1 MHGHDQTALHIQK
14 VGQHPVIQLRRENL
28 QEGNLSDFPAHGEV
42 FAVSEGKGAGRDKV
56 LHGKPGGSQPVPVK
70 EKRLLLVHVEDAV
83 EQFQTLL
90 SVHRISLYAQPLKV
104 VQHIGLNALQPELGA
119 FQRIGLDAEGQVL
132 GLDKAIVAF
141 GQLIFQHLGVFGADA
156 VVAVAL
162 QRNGDALRVGILVC
176 RRIDKGQLKAHG
188 AVKVVEEVAP
198 AVKDSGLV
206 LVLIQLVVD
215 VLELHRLGVVM
226 IGHAADAVRE
236 HTLKGDGILCG
247 FVSFVLSSGVLNG
260 SVNLLLF
267 RSCELFRLGQSS
279 VPPYPVFPAALRQ
292 NRSCWFCMAA
302 PSGG

>member
-14 VGQHPVIQLRRENL
+14 VGQHTVVQLRCENL

-42 FAVSEGKGAGRDKV
+42 FAVSERERAGRDEV

-70 EKRLLLVHVEDAV
+70 QKRLLFVHVEDAV

-90 SVHRISLYAQPLKV
+90 SVHRISLYAQTLKV
-104 VQHIGLNALQPELGA
+104 VQHIGLNALQPELGT

-132 GLDKAIVAF
+132 GLDEAIVAL

-188 AVKVVEEVAP
+188 AVKVVEKVAP
-198 AVKDSGLV
+198 AVKDGGLV

-236 HTLKGDGILCG
+236 HALKGDGILCG

-279 VPPYPVFPAALRQ
+279 VPPYPVFPAVLRQ

>member
-14 VGQHPVIQLRRENL
+14 VGQHTVVQLRCENL

-42 FAVSEGKGAGRDKV
+42 FAVSERERAGRDEV

-70 EKRLLLVHVEDAV
+70 QKRLLFVHVEDAV

-90 SVHRISLYAQPLKV
+90 SVHRISLYAQTLKV
-104 VQHIGLNALQPELGA
+104 VQHIGLNALQPELGT

-132 GLDKAIVAF
+132 GLDEAIVAL

-188 AVKVVEEVAP
+188 AVKVVEKVAP
-198 AVKDSGLV
+198 AVKDGGLV

-267 RSCELFRLGQSS
+267 RSCELFRLGQSA